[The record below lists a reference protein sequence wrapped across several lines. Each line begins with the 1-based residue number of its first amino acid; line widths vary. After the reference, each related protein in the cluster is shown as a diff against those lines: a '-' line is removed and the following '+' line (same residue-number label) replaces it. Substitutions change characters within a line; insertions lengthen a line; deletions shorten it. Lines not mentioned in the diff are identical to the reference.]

1 MTDQNKTTETVT
13 GAGLA
18 GVAGSASYD
27 KSLRELHCAV
37 ESLMEIVEGV
47 RNERWAVNGRR
58 LKDTPEWC
66 RLYVCRCRCNDILR
80 GEPNNASQQRAD

>member
-1 MTDQNKTTETVT
+1 MT
-13 GAGLA
+13 
-18 GVAGSASYD
+18 YD

-58 LKDTPEWC
+58 LKDTTEWC
-66 RLYVCRCRCNDILR
+66 RLYVARCRCNDILR
-80 GEPNNASQQRAD
+80 GEPNRQL

>member
-1 MTDQNKTTETVT
+1 MT
-13 GAGLA
+13 
-18 GVAGSASYD
+18 YD

-58 LKDTPEWC
+58 LKDTTEWC
-66 RLYVCRCRCNDILR
+66 RLYVARCRCNDILR
-80 GEPNNASQQRAD
+80 GEPNTIAEPTPAAPAQNP